1 MLKVIFLTYV
11 KKKKLE
17 NVVIKEKPDYIFHL
31 AAQSI
36 VYKSILNPRFNW
48 ETNVMGLF
56 NLLEAI
62 NKMKKKCCAVIIT
75 SDKCYKNLEIKRGY
89 KEDDV
94 LGGIDPIVLLKHLLK
109 FYFIPIIKPLLKIK
123 KRISGYALQEQ
134 GM

>member
-1 MLKVIFLTYV
+1 MVNYLVKLGAKVVGISLKNNEKYNHFNLV
-11 KKKKLE
+11 KNKINVKSYFFDICQKKLE

-62 NKMKKKCCAVIIT
+62 NKIKKCCAVIIT
-75 SDKCYKNLEIKRGY
+75 SDKCYKNLEIKR
-89 KEDDV
+89 D
-94 LGGIDPIVLLKHLLK
+94 
-109 FYFIPIIKPLLKIK
+109 IK
-123 KRISGYALQEQ
+123 K
-134 GM
+134 MMF

>member
-1 MLKVIFLTYV
+1 MV
-11 KKKKLE
+11 KSLRCKSCWNFFKNNEKYNHFNLVKNKINVKSYFFDICKKKLE

-62 NKMKKKCCAVIIT
+62 NKMKKKMLC
-75 SDKCYKNLEIKRGY
+75 SYYN
-89 KEDDV
+89 
-94 LGGIDPIVLLKHLLK
+94 
-109 FYFIPIIKPLLKIK
+109 
-123 KRISGYALQEQ
+123 
-134 GM
+134 